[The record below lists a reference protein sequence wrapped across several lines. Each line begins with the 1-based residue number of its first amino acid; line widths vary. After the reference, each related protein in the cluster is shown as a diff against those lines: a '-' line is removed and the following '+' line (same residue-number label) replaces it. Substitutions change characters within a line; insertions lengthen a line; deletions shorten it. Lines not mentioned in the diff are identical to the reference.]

1 MEDIFNF
8 QSNLTYIVYSCPDSS
23 SNIFYSWIY
32 DSLTRSGDHN
42 CETGTM
48 SLLLQLE
55 SRRAAGTVSLPK
67 AFNFFRTCCL
77 SWETELLLLHHS
89 FTQQALLA
97 SARHYGPHGGV
108 KKVIRKILMPSGS
121 LWFNGRD
128 RCSRRSW
135 GDFPGG
141 PMVKTSP
148 SSAGGVCLIPGWG
161 TKIPRTPWPKTKQNK
176 T

>member
-1 MEDIFNF
+1 MAPEKSEILP
-8 QSNLTYIVYSCPDSS
+8 QAGIQGPGPKVALRGGL
-23 SNIFYSWIY
+23 WKG
-32 DSLTRSGDHN
+32 LLRGK
-42 CETGTM
+42 EAM

-77 SWETELLLLHHS
+77 SWETELLLVHHS

-128 RCSRRSW
+128 RCSRRS
-135 GDFPGG
+135 
-141 PMVKTSP
+141 
-148 SSAGGVCLIPGWG
+148 
-161 TKIPRTPWPKTKQNK
+161 
-176 T
+176 